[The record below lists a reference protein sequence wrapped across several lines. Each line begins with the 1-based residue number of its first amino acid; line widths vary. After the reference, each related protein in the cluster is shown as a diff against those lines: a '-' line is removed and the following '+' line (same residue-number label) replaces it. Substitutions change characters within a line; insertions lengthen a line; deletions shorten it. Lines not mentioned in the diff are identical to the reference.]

1 MNKYVNTLDTGHYY
15 ASSVAE
21 WHVDNDLEKLI
32 KFFKSEDFP
41 FTISFVPLP
50 IDADYEIRNYAPDV
64 AGRVVIAKYRKE
76 K

>member
-1 MNKYVNTLDTGHYY
+1 VTKYVNTLDTGHYY

-21 WHVDNDLEKLI
+21 WQVDNDLEKLI

-41 FTISFVPLP
+41 FTIWFVPVP
-50 IDADYEIRNYAPDV
+50 IDTDYKIENYGPVVD
-64 AGRVVIAKYRKE
+64 GRVVIAKYRKE